1 MNRFFIQKKP
11 HLDAHS
17 DNLTKKL
24 YDQLNLDV
32 QVFLMKG
39 YEIESFDSSLINQAL
54 TQVLSEPMSD
64 VVFTQLPKSNGS
76 VFIKEPLPGQFDQ
89 RAESTLQCL
98 KLMDVH
104 TKATVKTFEVASFNR
119 VLNDEETLQFL
130 SLWINPI
137 ESRLK
142 NLDEQSSMDE
152 RIIDD
157 GFIEDFTSMSESQLI
172 SFLSLHSAAMSLEDI
187 KLIQAFFRD
196 HETRQPTMTEF
207 KVLDTYWSDHCRH
220 TTFETHLDQIV
231 FEVGPLKEVIQNT
244 FEDYKALRSSTKR
257 THKPITLM
265 DMATIAA
272 KAIQDERVDLSDE
285 VNACSV
291 KVKLEDHNNEEWLI
305 QFKNETHNH
314 PTEIEPFGGASTC
327 IGGAIRDPL
336 SGRAYVYQAMRIS
349 GCGDVRENVSQT
361 LSGKL
366 PQIMIATQATAG
378 NSSYGNQIGVATT
391 TVKEI
396 YHPSYKTKH
405 LELGAVV
412 GAVKSDHV
420 VRLQPQPGDVI
431 LLLGGKTGRDGIGG
445 ATGSSVEH
453 HDHSLIQCAA
463 QVQKGNAVEERQ
475 LQRLF
480 RNPDFSKRIK
490 KCNDFGAGGVSVA
503 IGELASGL
511 DIDLSLIP
519 LKYQGLNATELAIS
533 ESQERMAIVIDSK
546 DIEQMIHLA
555 NEENVE
561 ATLVAHVNDSQ
572 RLVMK
577 YQDRIVVDLS
587 RKLIDTH
594 GAQQHVN
601 VRVDTQG
608 CPPQSESFS
617 AEWALKHMAS
627 LNVSSQKG
635 LIEHFDS
642 SINALSVVSPLGGK
656 HQLTPSMGSVS
667 FIPHPKSTSMASI
680 LTYGFIPRLS
690 EGNMYVSA
698 QGAVL
703 ESIAKVIA
711 CGGQIKDIFFSFQ
724 EYFPKLKQDTMWGEV
739 VSALLGALSVQTFFQ
754 RPAIG
759 GKDSMSG
766 SFKDMDVLPT
776 LVSFACSITSADKVI
791 TSQAKHRGNMLYL
804 LKVPQH
810 PDGNFNLQVAKTM
823 YKSLENA
830 HLQGCVKSA
839 YVVKESLFASCVTM
853 LAGNHL
859 GMNYTSDLDI
869 TRDYPASII
878 VESSLDMPGWIPLG
892 TISDDLIIN
901 HQLLNKAEIFEAFK
915 SGLDFIYPRFHQS
928 THAEVTLPRQRTN
941 IKKYPFPPVKEVNVI
956 IPLFPGTNCEDD
968 TKRAFEKAGGVC
980 EIVPINTLTPERLL
994 HSIDHLTNAID
1005 KAHIL
1010 VLAGGFSMGDEPDGS
1025 AKFIVN
1031 IIRNESIKAAIT
1043 RLIERKGLILGI
1055 CNGFQALIKSGL
1067 LPYGEIKDLTTDDA
1081 TLTFNALGRHISTIV
1096 STRLVSD
1103 HSPWLQGMSDEVIK
1117 VPLSHGEGR
1126 LIASDTMIK
1135 TWIDQKQI
1143 AFQMCDENAQSWMDA
1158 DINVNGSVMAIEGL
1172 ISPCGHILG
1181 KMGHTERVIEGCYQN
1196 IEGFVD
1202 CGLFENGIRYFKN
1215 TSEAL

>member
-1 MNRFFIQKKP
+1 MKNQKQFI
-11 HLDAHS
+11 
-17 DNLTKKL
+17 
-24 YDQLNLDV
+24 
-32 QVFLMKG
+32 
-39 YEIESFDSSLINQAL
+39 
-54 TQVLSEPMSD
+54 
-64 VVFTQLPKSNGS
+64 
-76 VFIKEPLPGQFDQ
+76 
-89 RAESTLQCL
+89 
-98 KLMDVH
+98 
-104 TKATVKTFEVASFNR
+104 
-119 VLNDEETLQFL
+119 

-142 NLDEQSSMDE
+142 DLNEQSSMDE

-157 GFIEDFTSMSESQLI
+157 GFIENFTSMSEAQL
-172 SFLSLHSAAMSLEDI
+172 SLFLSEQSAAMSLDDI
-187 KLIQAFFRD
+187 KLIQTYFKN

-220 TTFETHLDQIV
+220 TTFETHLDHIV
-231 FEVGPLKEVIQNT
+231 FEEGPLKSVIQNT
-244 FEDYKALRSSTKR
+244 FEEYKSLRTSTKR
-257 THKPITLM
+257 LHKPITLM

-272 KAIQDERVDLSDE
+272 KAIKDERVDLSDE

-291 KVKLEDHNNEEWLI
+291 KVTLEDHDNEEWLI

-349 GCGDVRENVSQT
+349 GCGDIKENVSQT
-361 LSGKL
+361 MAGKL
-366 PQIMIATQATAG
+366 PQIIIASQATAG
-378 NSSYGNQIGVATT
+378 NSSYGNQVGVATT

-396 YHPSYKTKH
+396 YHPSYKAKH

-412 GAVKSDHV
+412 GAVKFDHV
-420 VRLQPQPGDVI
+420 VRHKPQSGDLI

-503 IGELASGL
+503 IGELTSGL
-511 DIDLSLIP
+511 EIDLSLIP
-519 LKYQGLNATELAIS
+519 LKYQGLNATEIAIS
-533 ESQERMAIVIDSK
+533 ESQERMAIVCDPQ
-546 DIEQMIHLA
+546 DIEHMIHLA
-555 NEENVE
+555 NEENIE
-561 ATLVAHVNDSQ
+561 ATLVAYVNDSN

-577 YQDRIVVDLS
+577 YQERTVVDLS
-587 RKLIDTH
+587 RDLIDTH
-594 GAQQHVN
+594 GAQSHVN
-601 VRVDTQG
+601 ARVNTQG
-608 CPPQSESFS
+608 LELKRESFS
-617 AEWALKHMAS
+617 PSWALKHIAS
-627 LNVSSQKG
+627 LNACSQKG
-635 LIEHFDS
+635 LIENFDS
-642 SINALSVVSPLGGK
+642 SINALTALSPLGGK

-667 FIPHPKSTSMASI
+667 FIPHPKSTTMATI
-680 LTYGFIPRLS
+680 LTYGFTPQLS

-703 ESIAKVIA
+703 ESIAKVVA

-724 EYFPKLKQDTMWGEV
+724 EYFPKLKHETLWGDG
-739 VSALLGALSVQTFFQ
+739 VSALLGALSVQTFFG

-766 SFKDMDVLPT
+766 SFKEMDVLPT
-776 LVSFACSITSADKVI
+776 LVSFACSITTQSKVI
-791 TSQAKHRGNMLYL
+791 SSHAKKLGNMLYL

-810 PDGNFNLQVAKTM
+810 QEGNFNLEVAKSM

-839 YVVKESLFASCVTM
+839 YVVKESLFASCVGM
-853 LAGNHL
+853 LVGNNL
-859 GMNYTSDLDI
+859 GLNYTSDLDI

-878 VESSLDMPGWIPLG
+878 VESSIDIPGWIPLG
-892 TISDDLIIN
+892 KISEELIIN
-901 HQLLNKAEIFEAFK
+901 NQPLNKKDIFEAFK
-915 SGLDFIYPRFHQS
+915 SGLDFIYPRFHTS
-928 THAEVTLPRQRTN
+928 THENVTLQRQRTT
-941 IKKYPFPPVKEVNVI
+941 IEKYPFAPVDDVNVV

-968 TKRAFEKAGGVC
+968 TKRAFEKAGGIC
-980 EIVPINTLTPERLL
+980 EIVPIHTLTPERLL
-994 HSIDHLTNAID
+994 QSIEKLVVAID

-1031 IIRNESIKAAIT
+1031 ILRNESVKEAIE
-1043 RLIERKGLILGI
+1043 RLIQRKGLILGI

-1067 LPYGEIKDLTTDDA
+1067 LPYGEIKDLSTTDA

-1117 VPLSHGEGR
+1117 VPVSHGEGR
-1126 LIASDTMIK
+1126 LVASETMIK
-1135 TWIDQKQI
+1135 TWIEQKQI
-1143 AFQMCDENAQSWMDA
+1143 AFQMCDEHSESWMDA
-1158 DINVNGSVMAIEGL
+1158 EFNVNGSVMAIEGL

-1181 KMGHTERVIEGCYQN
+1181 KMGHTERVREGCYQN

-1215 TSEAL
+1215 TSEEL